1 LPGCTRPLATR
12 AAASALLAVLGA
24 CATLGGA
31 NYVSIEEE
39 WQLGQQLEA
48 DLAQRLPIVNDA
60 TLNRYV
66 NDLGQRMIR
75 QTSMANL
82 PWRFRVVRDAEI
94 NAFNVPGGLVY
105 VHTGLL
111 AKSGSAAEFAG
122 ALAHEIGHGLSRH
135 GTRRISQQQEASV
148 IASIVLGQNA
158 SSVAQ
163 MGAQIAAAGAF
174 ARFSR
179 DDEREADK
187 LAVELM
193 SETGY
198 NPEGLARLLERLM
211 QEGAGGGGF
220 FSSHPN
226 PAERVLNVRAF
237 ARDVGTSGLRM
248 DESGFAAVRSR
259 AAQLR

>member
-1 LPGCTRPLATR
+1 LPRRIRPIASLGAL
-12 AAASALLAVLGA
+12 SALLAVLGA

-31 NYVSIEEE
+31 NYVSIEDE

-48 DLAQRLPIVNDA
+48 DLARRLPLVNDA

-66 NDLGQRMIR
+66 NDVGQRMIR
-75 QTSMANL
+75 QTSMGDR
-82 PWRFRVVRDAEI
+82 PWRFHVVRDAEI
-94 NAFNVPGGLVY
+94 NAFNVPGGIVY

-111 AKSGSAAEFAG
+111 ARSGTAAEFAG
-122 ALAHEIGHGLSRH
+122 ALAHEIGHGLARH
-135 GTRRISQQQEASV
+135 GTRRLSQQQEASV
-148 IASIVLGQNA
+148 IAAVVLGQNA
-158 SSVAQ
+158 SNVAQ

-187 LAVELM
+187 LAVQLM
-193 SETGY
+193 SEVGY
-198 NPEGLARLLERLM
+198 DPEGLARLLERLM
-211 QEGAGGGGF
+211 KDGAGGGGF
-220 FSSHPN
+220 FASHPN
-226 PAERVLNVRAF
+226 PAERVQNVRSF
-237 ARDVGTSGLRM
+237 AQGISRAKLRL